1 MISVLSTERSGFG
14 PRGQQ
19 SGEDRVVL
27 CSLCL
32 HCVKCASLHGFGPRG
47 LVGLPTKQVGGSGGR
62 QVSSVTIDTRHGHL
76 GVFKKGWAI

>member
-19 SGEDRVVL
+19 SGEDGVVL

-76 GVFKKGWAI
+76 RVFKKGWAM